1 MQLKKRQTEI
11 LKIINLEKS
20 VKVDELASS
29 YQVTEQSIRR
39 DLNEICSRGLAIRT
53 HGGARI
59 VNSISNI
66 EYDKRRL
73 VSSDAKDSIG
83 KLAAELIPDNCSLM
97 LNIGTTTEK
106 VARALF
112 SHENLVVISNN
123 VNITNTLI
131 GSNPKELILAGGAI
145 RLSDGAIIGDST
157 VDFISNYKADFAIIG
172 ASALDEDG
180 SILDFDPREVAVAK
194 SILENSRKKIL
205 VCDSSKFKITAPH
218 RISNVCDIDIFVTDE
233 EPPTPFRNLANA
245 SNTEIKIAIKI

>member
-1 MQLKKRQTEI
+1 MRLKKRQAEI
-11 LKIINLEKS
+11 LKIISLEKS
-20 VKVDELASS
+20 VKVDELASL

-73 VSSDAKDSIG
+73 VYSEEKDSIG
-83 KLAAELIPDNCSLM
+83 KLAAELIPNNCSLM
-97 LNIGTTTEK
+97 LNIGTTTEQ
-106 VARALF
+106 VARSLF
-112 SHENLVVISNN
+112 SHKNLVVISNN

-145 RLSDGAIIGDST
+145 RLSDGAIVGDST
-157 VDFISNYKADFAIIG
+157 VDFISNYKADFAVIG
-172 ASALDEDG
+172 ASAIDEDG

-218 RISNVCDIDIFVTDE
+218 RISNICNIDIFVTDK
-233 EPPTPFRNLANA
+233 EPPKHFRDLANKN
-245 SNTEIKIAIKI
+245 NTEIKIAAEL

>member
-1 MQLKKRQTEI
+1 MRLKKRQAEI
-11 LKIINLEKS
+11 LKIISLEKS
-20 VKVDELASS
+20 VKVDELASL

-73 VSSDAKDSIG
+73 VYSEEKDSIG
-83 KLAAELIPDNCSLM
+83 KLAAELIPNNCSLM
-97 LNIGTTTEK
+97 LNIGTTTEQ
-106 VARALF
+106 VARSLF
-112 SHENLVVISNN
+112 SHKNLVVISNN

-145 RLSDGAIIGDST
+145 RLSDGAIVGDST
-157 VDFISNYKADFAIIG
+157 VDFISNYKADFAVIG
-172 ASALDEDG
+172 ASAIDEDG

-218 RISNVCDIDIFVTDE
+218 RISNICDIDIFVTDT
-233 EPPTPFRNLANA
+233 EPPKYFRDIANEN
-245 SNTEIKIAIKI
+245 NTEIKIAAGL

>member
-1 MQLKKRQTEI
+1 MRLKKRQAEI
-11 LKIINLEKS
+11 LKIISLEKS
-20 VKVDELASS
+20 VKVDELASL

-73 VSSDAKDSIG
+73 VYSEEKDSIG
-83 KLAAELIPDNCSLM
+83 KLAAELIPNNCSLM
-97 LNIGTTTEK
+97 LNIGTTTEQ
-106 VARALF
+106 VARSLF
-112 SHENLVVISNN
+112 SHKNLVVISNN

-145 RLSDGAIIGDST
+145 RLSDGAIVGDST
-157 VDFISNYKADFAIIG
+157 VDFISNYKADFAVIG

-218 RISNVCDIDIFVTDE
+218 RISNICDIDIFVTDT
-233 EPPTPFRNLANA
+233 EPPKYFRDIANEN
-245 SNTEIKIAIKI
+245 NTEIKIAAGL

>member
-1 MQLKKRQTEI
+1 MRLKKRQTEI

-123 VNITNTLI
+123 VISLTHLLDQT
-131 GSNPKELILAGGAI
+131 PKSL
-145 RLSDGAIIGDST
+145 
-157 VDFISNYKADFAIIG
+157 F
-172 ASALDEDG
+172 
-180 SILDFDPREVAVAK
+180 
-194 SILENSRKKIL
+194 
-205 VCDSSKFKITAPH
+205 
-218 RISNVCDIDIFVTDE
+218 
-233 EPPTPFRNLANA
+233 
-245 SNTEIKIAIKI
+245 